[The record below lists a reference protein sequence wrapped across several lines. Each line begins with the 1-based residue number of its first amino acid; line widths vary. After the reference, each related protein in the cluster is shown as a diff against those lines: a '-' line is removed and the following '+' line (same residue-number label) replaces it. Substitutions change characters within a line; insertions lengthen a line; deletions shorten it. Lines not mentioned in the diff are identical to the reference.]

1 MSPAFAHR
9 LFRFPEARVRNRED
23 GREPR
28 EGLPSLPDGATARA
42 EALSAGPLEVPSEDE
57 QRDANAIFSLEKNPS
72 PPAPPA
78 AMWLVWWPGE
88 DLSLGEIQKIRKIG
102 GKLDG
107 NLCCQRKT
115 VILTSFVFIMS
126 QVILTT

>member
-1 MSPAFAHR
+1 M
-9 LFRFPEARVRNRED
+9 FRFPEARVRNRED

-72 PPAPPA
+72 PPRQ
-78 AMWLVWWPGE
+78 LCGFGGQE
-88 DLSLGEIQKIRKIG
+88 KISLLEKSRKIG
-102 GKLDG
+102 GKLGG

>member
-1 MSPAFAHR
+1 M
-9 LFRFPEARVRNRED
+9 FRFPEARVRNRED

-72 PPAPPA
+72 PPRQ
-78 AMWLVWWPGE
+78 LCGFGGQE
-88 DLSLGEIQKIRKIG
+88 KISLLEKSRKSEKSVENSVEICVVK
-102 GKLDG
+102 GKL
-107 NLCCQRKT
+107 
-115 VILTSFVFIMS
+115 SS
-126 QVILTT
+126 

>member
-72 PPAPPA
+72 PPGSYVVG
-78 AMWLVWWPGE
+78 LVARRRSLWEKKSLSGE
-88 DLSLGEIQKIRKIG
+88 KSRKSVEKTDG
-102 GKLDG
+102 NVVKGKLSS
-107 NLCCQRKT
+107 CFSSCPR
-115 VILTSFVFIMS
+115 SS
-126 QVILTT
+126 

>member
-72 PPAPPA
+72 PPA

-88 DLSLGEIQKIRKIG
+88 DLSGRKNPSLGKIQKIAI
-102 GKLDG
+102 
-107 NLCCQRKT
+107 
-115 VILTSFVFIMS
+115 
-126 QVILTT
+126 